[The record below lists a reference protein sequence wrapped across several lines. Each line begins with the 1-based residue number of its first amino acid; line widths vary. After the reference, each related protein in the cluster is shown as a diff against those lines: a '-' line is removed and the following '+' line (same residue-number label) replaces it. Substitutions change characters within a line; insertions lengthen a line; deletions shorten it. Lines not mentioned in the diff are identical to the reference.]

1 MNNLMKILAANR
13 GKGVFRAEKAADE
26 ATLYLYD
33 VIVDS
38 DAEAEWWGGV
48 SPQAFIKQL
57 KDISAKTIHLRVNSP
72 GGSVFGARAIEQA
85 IREHDATIIA
95 HVDGYA
101 ASAASFLIMAADE
114 ITMAPGA
121 FLMIHKAWTM
131 AYGNSDDLTK
141 TAALLDQI
149 DGSLVKTYAARTG
162 MDAEKI
168 AAMLADETWIDAEEA
183 VKLGFANSIAAE
195 QTKNTAPAW
204 DLSAYEK
211 APAAPSAEDPPP
223 KDKAPSPEDLQQDP
237 QPDPQLVSARENA
250 ARRLRHYEHTKH

>member
-1 MNNLMKILAANR
+1 MNNLIKILAANR
-13 GKGVFRAEKAADE
+13 GKGVFRAEKSADE

-48 SPQAFIKQL
+48 SPQSFIKQL
-57 KDISAKTIHLRVNSP
+57 NDITAKTIHLRVNSP

-114 ITMAPGA
+114 ILMAPGA
-121 FLMIHKAWTM
+121 FLMIHKAWTL
-131 AYGNSDDLTK
+131 AYGNADDLTK
-141 TAALLDQI
+141 TAALLEQI

-162 MDAEKI
+162 IDAEQI
-168 AAMLADETWIDAEEA
+168 AGMLADETWIDAEEA
-183 VKLGFANSIAAE
+183 VKLGFANRIADDAA
-195 QTKNTAPAW
+195 KNEAPAW
-204 DLSAYEK
+204 DLSAYAK
-211 APAAPSAEDPPP
+211 APAAPAASDAPPPAEDPPP
-223 KDKAPSPEDLQQDP
+223 APEPV
-237 QPDPQLVSARENA
+237 PDPQIIAARESA
-250 ARRLRHYEHTKH
+250 ARRLRHYERTQH